1 MRREEKGGHV
11 NGRRAQETVRWIRR
25 SAIAVATSLIALTVG
40 WIGAPAP
47 AAHAVADPITI
58 VSIQF
63 DDGTADQIDTLPF
76 LQAHGMVATF
86 YVNSGPVLA
95 GDPSH
100 MTQAQLTELFNAG
113 NEIASHTVD
122 HVNIQPLSVEDARA
136 EVCTD
141 RNNLKAMGFPVQS
154 FAYPFGSFDA
164 QSEAVVQACGFNS
177 GRGVAGVS
185 VHVNKDQFGETVP
198 PVDPYATRTPPST
211 KKATKLS
218 TLEKYVTNAE
228 AGVQATCQT
237 LWVQLVFHRFC
248 EAHCGAYTMQPE
260 KFTGLLDFLQTEVT
274 AGRVSVQT
282 TAQVIGG
289 PENPPVPP

>member
-1 MRREEKGGHV
+1 M
-11 NGRRAQETVRWIRR
+11 RR
-25 SAIAVATSLIALTVG
+25 SAIATATSLIGLMVG

-47 AAHAVADPITI
+47 AAYAVADPITI

-63 DDGTADQIDTLPF
+63 DDGTVDQIDTLPV
-76 LQAHGMVATF
+76 LQTHGMVATF

-100 MTQAQLTELFNAG
+100 MTQAQLTQLFNAG

-122 HVNIQPLSVEDARA
+122 HVNIQPLSIADARA

-141 RNNLKAMGFPVQS
+141 RNNLLSMGFPVQS

-164 QSEAVVQACGFNS
+164 QSEAVVQACGLNS
-177 GRGVAGVS
+177 GRGVSGVS
-185 VHVNKDQFGETVP
+185 VHVNKNQLGETVP
-198 PVDPYATRTPPST
+198 PADPYATRTPPSA

-218 TLEKYVTNAE
+218 TLEKFVTNAE
-228 AGVQATCQT
+228 VGVQATGQT
-237 LWVQLVFHRFC
+237 LWVQLVFHHFC
-248 EAHCGAYTMQPE
+248 DAHCGAYTIQPA
-260 KFTGLLDFLQTEVT
+260 KFTALLDFLQAEAT

-289 PENPPVPP
+289 PVNPPVAP